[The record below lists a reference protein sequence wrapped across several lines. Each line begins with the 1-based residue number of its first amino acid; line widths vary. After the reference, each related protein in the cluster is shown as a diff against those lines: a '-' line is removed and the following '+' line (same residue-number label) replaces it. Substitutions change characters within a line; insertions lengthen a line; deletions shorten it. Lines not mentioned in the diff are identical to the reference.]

1 MGVVRGSHF
10 FCPSLPFRCRRC
22 SRCVLLPIYV
32 LLLFVR
38 ADVRLICCRYRA
50 LESIGWRKK
59 SRFGSPKCTH

>member
-38 ADVRLICCRYRA
+38 ADVRLICCRYWA
-50 LESIGWRKK
+50 L
-59 SRFGSPKCTH
+59 